1 MQIRV
6 NSLATRTVE
15 IIFLPGG
22 RYRLRDKLI
31 SVTAER
37 LRRALL
43 PVAARNKTTV
53 QEPEAGGHLR
63 GFALNKNYHSH

>member
-1 MQIRV
+1 MQIRID
-6 NSLATRTVE
+6 SPATQTVE

-31 SVTAER
+31 SVSTER

-63 GFALNKNYHSH
+63 GFALS